1 MLVPCVTNCSEVY
14 PQSCHEIKMA
24 TGKWGTSI
32 FSSTDAY
39 GDKILID
46 NFSIKKEDIKL

>member
-1 MLVPCVTNCSEVY
+1 MRHNYITK
-14 PQSCHEIKMA
+14 IKWPWIV
-24 TGKWGTSI
+24 GGLLI

-39 GDKILID
+39 GDIILIG